1 MPVDAA
7 GPTAPLSPHSP
18 SHSPRSPNPSVLS
31 SRSSVLTARPLP
43 AALMGAGSRTPSPAT
58 PSTAVDSGKPAFF
71 DKFRDTV
78 APLDT
83 APALLARIPNPY
95 GSPQSPSSGSDYE
108 GGLAYADSEDD
119 EDADSA
125 AHETGAAHAGGE
137 DEDSAVLTPLSPP
150 QETTVLA
157 PAAVID
163 ELVTAKNNS
172 ASARGVRFP
181 TVDEK
186 RPPKSA
192 LKKSPSASSAGSSA
206 SGSGGLVYGSPRT
219 SSRGGGGGGLAALGR
234 ERSNS
239 ANSAASGSNY
249 SASTAKS
256 THALDRA
263 METLFE
269 ETASPVS
276 SPAAVKKAGRS
287 NTIPGLSIEPTSPES
302 GAAHKAPKLPARSL
316 TGPSVHHGHNHVTFA
331 EDVPAGKRGEE
342 KRRECVR
349 CERVIEDGRWIQTDA
364 GGVLCERCWKNMYL
378 PKVRALCGRCGLLGL
393 TRFVYS
399 AGGVICRLRSRL

>member
-1 MPVDAA
+1 MPACAA
-7 GPTAPLSPHSP
+7 GPTAPLSP
-18 SHSPRSPNPSVLS
+18 HSPRSPNPSVLS
-31 SRSSVLTARPLP
+31 SRSSVLTARPPP
-43 AALMGAGSRTPSPAT
+43 AALASTGSRTPSPAT
-58 PSTAVDSGKPAFF
+58 PSTAVEPGKPAFF

-119 EDADSA
+119 DDDDAADSPA
-125 AHETGAAHAGGE
+125 DGAGAGAA

-172 ASARGVRFP
+172 ASGVRFP

-186 RPPKSA
+186 RAPKSA

-219 SSRGGGGGGLAALGR
+219 SARGGH
-234 ERSNS
+234 ERSGS

-249 SASTAKS
+249 SASTARS

-269 ETASPVS
+269 ETASASASP
-276 SPAAVKKAGRS
+276 PAAKKAGRS
-287 NTIPGLSIEPTSPES
+287 NTIPGLSLEPTSPDAV
-302 GAAHKAPKLPARSL
+302 AAHKAPKLPARSL
-316 TGPSVHHGHNHVTFA
+316 TGPSSHHGHGHGHNHVTFA

-342 KRRECVR
+342 KRKECVR

-378 PKVRALCGRCGLLGL
+378 PKCRRCNLPIEKQ
-393 TRFVYS
+393 
-399 AGGVICRLRSRL
+399 A